1 MSDALRDIGSL
12 YWADQTAGRLRV
24 SDKARILLKAISA
37 QIRLAL
43 PARTASAVTVDEG
56 LLSWPD
62 TPLCGGALAFVEA
75 SHAPWLLNHC
85 LRTYLW
91 ARILGLGHGLTH
103 DPELLFLACV
113 FHDLGLSEA
122 GPALSPKPAEC
133 FAVEGAWGARRWLQ
147 EHQCPTARAELI
159 AEAIALHT
167 NIEVATTAGMEAHL
181 LHEGAALDVVG
192 SRYREVAANQRKAVL
207 RDHPRLNMKRELTQ
221 CFRHEQRCRPDSRIP
236 YMMDKGFARLL
247 QNAPFEE

>member
-1 MSDALRDIGSL
+1 MSQALREMGSL
-12 YWADQTAGRLRV
+12 YWADRTGGRLFLA
-24 SDKARILLKAISA
+24 DKTRILLKAISA

-43 PARTASAVTVDEG
+43 PGRTASALSVDEA
-56 LLSWPD
+56 LLAWPD
-62 TPLCGGALAFVEA
+62 TPLCGGALAFVES

-91 ARILGLGHGLTH
+91 ARILGLGHGLAH

-122 GPALSPKPAEC
+122 GPALSPQPAEC

-147 EHQCPTARAELI
+147 EHECPAARAELI
-159 AEAIALHT
+159 AEAISLHS
-167 NIEVATTAGMEAHL
+167 NIEVAASAGMEAHL

-192 SRYREVAANQRKAVL
+192 SRYREVAASQRNTVM
-207 RDHPRLNMKRELTQ
+207 RDHPRLNMKRELMQ
-221 CFRHEQRCRPDSRIP
+221 CFRHEQHCRPDSRIP

-247 QNAPFEE
+247 RHAPFEE